1 MINKYLIY
9 LRKTGILKDSL
20 YINLD
25 FSFLETVVTFMHL
38 VNTAL
43 MHLLQ
48 LKTSL
53 ILKEVWL
60 AK

>member
-25 FSFLETVVTFMHL
+25 FFFLGNSSYLYAFGKYCAYASFAAEDITYT
-38 VNTAL
+38 
-43 MHLLQ
+43 
-48 LKTSL
+48 
-53 ILKEVWL
+53 ERGL
-60 AK
+60 AG